1 MVPFPS
7 FLYFILFVASLLKK
21 VIEFLWENQWS
32 GTVYSDLFP
41 EKMKEE
47 KGIVSR
53 VENLIQLLI
62 FICSSDVQKI
72 GFTYM
77 YVYFK
82 KNETLRQGFAT
93 GVLV

>member
-53 VENLIQLLI
+53 VENLVQLLI

-82 KNETLRQGFAT
+82 KNKTSRQGFAT

>member
-53 VENLIQLLI
+53 VENLVQLLI

-82 KNETLRQGFAT
+82 KNKTLRQGFAT
-93 GVLV
+93 GILV